1 MKLSD
6 SLPVASNTPS
16 GRIGVIA
23 GGGALAPA
31 VVQTLLKTGVV
42 PFVVIVE
49 GEAQDHGAFAG
60 ADCVVMKLEEFGLL
74 VPRLK
79 SAGVK
84 RLVMAGS
91 IMRRPRLR
99 SIRWAVSTLKLIP
112 RVAAAI
118 TRGDDGLLRGVV
130 EIMESNGITVVGSH
144 EIVPEMLA
152 PVGVMTVARPTAQDE
167 RDLKAASDAAIAIG
181 ELDIGQGAISV
192 GGRVI
197 ALEGIEGTDGLLER
211 TVDLR
216 CHGRIV
222 GKTRGVLVKRCKPQ
236 QELRTDLPAIG
247 PETVTQ
253 AHAAGLVGIG
263 VDPGRSFILE
273 FEETIA
279 RADQLGI
286 FIIGLPSDGGA
297 K

>member
-1 MKLSD
+1 MRPSD
-6 SLPVASNTPS
+6 PQSVSSSTKG

-31 VVQTLLKTGVV
+31 VVQTLLRNGLV
-42 PFVVIVE
+42 PFVIIVD
-49 GEAQDHGAFAG
+49 GEAEDHAAFAG
-60 ADCVVMKLEEFGLL
+60 ADCAVMKLEEFGLL

-99 SIRWAVSTLKLIP
+99 SIRWAISTLKLIP

-130 EIMESNGITVVGSH
+130 EIMESNGIAVVGSH
-144 EIVPEMLA
+144 EIVPDMLA
-152 PVGVMTVARPTAQDE
+152 PAGVLTVATPRPQDE

-181 ELDIGQGAISV
+181 ELDIGQGAVSV

-211 TVDLR
+211 TIGLR
-216 CHGRIV
+216 SHGRIV

-263 VDPGRSFILE
+263 VDPGRSFILD
-273 FEETIA
+273 FDETIA
-279 RADQLGI
+279 RANHLGV
-286 FIIGLPSDGGA
+286 FIIGLPSDGGLR
-297 K
+297 

>member
-1 MKLSD
+1 MKPSD
-6 SLPVASNTPS
+6 SLPVASSTPS

-31 VVQTLLKTGVV
+31 VVQTLLRTGVV

-49 GEAQDHGAFAG
+49 GEAQDNAAFAG

-152 PVGVMTVARPTAQDE
+152 PAGVMTLARPTAQDE
-167 RDLKAASDAAIAIG
+167 RDLRAASDAAIAIG
-181 ELDIGQGAISV
+181 ELDIGQGAVSV

-216 CHGRIV
+216 SHGRIV
-222 GKTRGVLVKRCKPQ
+222 GKMRGVLVKRCKPQ

-263 VDPGRSFILE
+263 VDPGRSFILD

-286 FIIGLPSDGGA
+286 FIVGLPSDGGA
-297 K
+297 R

>member
-1 MKLSD
+1 MKPSD

-216 CHGRIV
+216 SHGRIV
-222 GKTRGVLVKRCKPQ
+222 GKMRGVLVKRCKPQ

-263 VDPGRSFILE
+263 VDPSRSFILD

-286 FIIGLPSDGGA
+286 FIIGLPSGGGA
-297 K
+297 R

>member
-1 MKLSD
+1 MKPSD
-6 SLPVASNTPS
+6 SLPVSSNTPS

-49 GEAQDHGAFAG
+49 GEAQDHAAFAG

-130 EIMESNGITVVGSH
+130 EIMETNGITVVGSH

-152 PVGVMTVARPTAQDE
+152 PAGVMTVARPTAQDE

-216 CHGRIV
+216 NHGRIV
-222 GKTRGVLVKRCKPQ
+222 GKMRGVLVKRCKPQ

-263 VDPGRSFILE
+263 VDPGRSFILD

-297 K
+297 R